1 MPLWLAA
8 ALLVLSRSRGLGDV
22 YKRQGGQ
29 YASLARCGAAGTV
42 AVGDFSLPPLLA
54 ETASISLRHPLR
66 PAGSSLRRLYRTD
79 PSVCGC
85 GTEPA
90 AGIVKRDPRP

>member
-1 MPLWLAA
+1 M
-8 ALLVLSRSRGLGDV
+8 
-22 YKRQGGQ
+22 
-29 YASLARCGAAGTV
+29 ARCGAAGTV

-66 PAGSSLRRLYRTD
+66 PDGSGLCRLYRTD

-85 GTEPA
+85 GTESA
-90 AGIVKRDPRP
+90 AGIVKSPTHGSRTSDVSQMTVVGGVPARVIKTVSAKEEAE

>member
-1 MPLWLAA
+1 M
-8 ALLVLSRSRGLGDV
+8 
-22 YKRQGGQ
+22 
-29 YASLARCGAAGTV
+29 ARCGAAGTV

-79 PSVCGC
+79 PSVCGY
-85 GTEPA
+85 GTESA
-90 AGIVKRDPRP
+90 AGIVKSPPHGSRTSDVSQMTVVGGVPARVIKTVSAKEEAE